1 MKYTPEDLTRIQ
13 NEIDAN
19 IEAQRQLMSERAY
32 NDNVIS
38 LAHVKACT
46 AAGID
51 PKLGPEDTKEAK
63 LYSRGRAFALQHKA
77 WNFVENQLDD
87 PNAKPSMK
95 AWAADIV
102 FSRSVGPIDTPN
114 EIKADLN
121 AMTPLEAIEHIMTEL
136 TAGNITPKYADSLVK
151 TQAARIQGFKLEDLA
166 KAHMRI
172 INAQPN
178 DQSSPAIP
186 SEALI
191 TPAPPAHSSAA
202 GVISSSEGHQSPLQS
217 SDG

>member
-1 MKYTPEDLTRIQ
+1 MKYTPEDLARIQ

-95 AWAADIV
+95 AWAADLV
-102 FSRSVGPIDTPN
+102 FARSVGPIDTPN

-121 AMTPLEAIEHIMTEL
+121 ATTPLEAIERIMTEL
-136 TAGNITPKYADSLVK
+136 TAGNITPKYADFLVK
-151 TQAARIQGFKLEDLA
+151 TQAGQFKVSSLKTLLRRICAPLTRNRTLSHHKRHPRKIDYTGATGAFERGRCNQLFGCSI
-166 KAHMRI
+166 AH
-172 INAQPN
+172 
-178 DQSSPAIP
+178 
-186 SEALI
+186 
-191 TPAPPAHSSAA
+191 
-202 GVISSSEGHQSPLQS
+202 
-217 SDG
+217 